1 MRNGAARVPL
11 LVAAIIWLCAVVPAL
26 AASEPSPLSA
36 ENGIF
41 DALQRDMLVLKERLA
56 EVLSAVLQ
64 LPEIGPFLLRRLTK
78 QYEPNFIWVLGLEVA
93 AIFAGAVGGEAIAR
107 RMFRPLH
114 RFLPALD
121 VRTEFGQLGALL
133 VNAVIRFFE
142 LAAFVIVAVAL
153 FFAIYDGH
161 QAARYAF
168 WCLFSIVVLV
178 RLIGIGLRVLLA
190 PSLPELRLPELDNKA
205 ARRLYWSLVSV
216 AALVVGAGLVA
227 TFLHDI
233 GLPAPLHQA
242 AGIVLLAIASGG
254 IIAVIWG
261 EQASL
266 TRLVGVSPA
275 DSEQRN
281 NLAGLFAA
289 HWQVFATCIVLA
301 IAVAAFFD
309 RLLTGV
315 RQAAHIYQT
324 LGILLGFLLIDG
336 LLRMAVRSYFGTR
349 TEADRL
355 QEPGG
360 PETP

>member
-1 MRNGAARVPL
+1 ML
-11 LVAAIIWLCAVVPAL
+11 LI
-26 AASEPSPLSA
+26 
-36 ENGIF
+36 
-41 DALQRDMLVLKERLA
+41 
-56 EVLSAVLQ
+56 
-64 LPEIGPFLLRRLTK
+64 
-78 QYEPNFIWVLGLEVA
+78 
-93 AIFAGAVGGEAIAR
+93 
-107 RMFRPLH
+107 
-114 RFLPALD
+114 
-121 VRTEFGQLGALL
+121 
-133 VNAVIRFFE
+133 
-142 LAAFVIVAVAL
+142 AL

-168 WCLFSIVVLV
+168 WCVFSIIVLV

-190 PSLPELRLPELDNKA
+190 PSLPELRLPELDNRA
-205 ARRLYWSLVSV
+205 ARRLYWSLISV
-216 AALVVGAGLVA
+216 APLVVGAGLVA

-233 GLPAPLHQA
+233 GLPEPLHQA

-275 DSEQRN
+275 DNAQRN

-309 RLLTGV
+309 RLLTGE

-349 TEADRL
+349 TEADRS

-360 PETP
+360 PETPADEPGRSAASVPDSDEIAAAAYGAVILRNGRIALTVVAIVLVARLWGFDAANSARPDVATRSSPVEPNFSGVQPPKASHQRNRH